1 MAIQYRHRQTG
12 WVMIVML
19 GLPLLAALAFAMLLA
34 ARGPA
39 QSALLILLAALPFAI
54 LLALFSFLTVEVS
67 DTALT
72 WYFGPQF
79 WKNTLP
85 LSQIKTAAP
94 VHTKWYWGYGIKYF
108 GPDRWLY
115 NVSGTG
121 AVEIRGNGT
130 GWIRIG
136 TDDPVGLLEAL
147 RRHEL

>member
-39 QSALLILLAALPFAI
+39 QSALLILLAAIPFAI
-54 LLALFSFLTVEVS
+54 LLVLFSFLTVEVS

-72 WYFGPQF
+72 WYFGPRF

-147 RRHEL
+147 RRYEL